1 MYSYYVLLT
10 KEVWKKIR
18 VIKDNKNKWDN
29 NYLFIVL
36 VKLTFFRVL
45 WKPEPTQI
53 SLSLTNMYV
62 GVGIQPED
70 VGKGH
75 AFTSQRSNYSTERVS
90 NKPYTYCPNFSFSE
104 CNKEQFSINFWK
116 EMINGATPLLDWL
129 KSRIGRRFPY
139 SIEVAISLAQWHKYL
154 RP

>member
-1 MYSYYVLLT
+1 M
-10 KEVWKKIR
+10 R
-18 VIKDNKNKWDN
+18 Q
-29 NYLFIVL
+29 LFIVL

-90 NKPYTYCPNFSFSE
+90 NKPYTYCPNFSFIE
-104 CNKEQFSINFWK
+104 CNKEQFSINF
-116 EMINGATPLLDWL
+116 
-129 KSRIGRRFPY
+129 
-139 SIEVAISLAQWHKYL
+139 
-154 RP
+154 